1 MKSSQVLK
9 ELQQLRK
16 DWRLSNFYFT
26 PEQKKK
32 YDDLISQRREI
43 VKDYYKNG
51 KVWIGPS
58 NIKQTQSTKEDK
70 KDDKKN

>member
-16 DWRLSNFYFT
+16 EWRLSNFNFT
-26 PEQKKK
+26 SEQKKR
-32 YDDLISQRREI
+32 YDELTLERREI
-43 VKDYYKNG
+43 VKDYYAND

-58 NIKQTQSTKEDK
+58 NIKLTTKEGK

>member
-16 DWRLSNFYFT
+16 EWRLSNFYFT
-26 PEQKKK
+26 PEQKKR
-32 YDDLISQRREI
+32 YDELTLERREI
-43 VKDYYKNG
+43 VKDYYAND

-58 NIKQTQSTKEDK
+58 NLKQTTKEDK

>member
-16 DWRLSNFYFT
+16 EWRLSNFHFT
-26 PEQKKK
+26 AEQKKR
-32 YDDLISQRREI
+32 YDELTEKRRSI
-43 VKDYYKNG
+43 VKDYYAND

-58 NIKQTQSTKEDK
+58 NIKLNSKEVK
-70 KDDKKN
+70 KDAN

>member
-16 DWRLSNFYFT
+16 EWRLSNFNFT
-26 PEQKKK
+26 SEQKKR
-32 YDDLISQRREI
+32 YDELTLERREI
-43 VKDYYKNG
+43 VKDYYAND

-58 NIKQTQSTKEDK
+58 NIKLTTKEGK
-70 KDDKKN
+70 KDDKKD

>member
-16 DWRLSNFYFT
+16 EWRLNNFHFT
-26 PEQKKK
+26 SEQKKR
-32 YDDLISQRREI
+32 YDELTLERREI
-43 VKDYYKNG
+43 VKDWYAND

-58 NIKQTQSTKEDK
+58 NIKLTTKEGK
-70 KDDKKN
+70 KDDKKD

>member
-16 DWRLSNFYFT
+16 DWRLSNFHFT
-26 PEQKKK
+26 PEQKKR
-32 YDDLISQRREI
+32 YDELSEQRRSI
-43 VKDYYKNG
+43 VKDWYAND
-51 KVWIGPS
+51 KVWVGPS
-58 NIKQTQSTKEDK
+58 NLKQTTKEDK

>member
-16 DWRLSNFYFT
+16 EWRLSNFNFT
-26 PEQKKK
+26 SEQKKR
-32 YDDLISQRREI
+32 YDELTLERREI
-43 VKDYYKNG
+43 VKDYYAND

-58 NIKQTQSTKEDK
+58 NIKLTTKDGK

>member
-16 DWRLSNFYFT
+16 DWRLNNFHFT
-26 PEQKKK
+26 ADQKKK
-32 YDDLISQRREI
+32 YDELTLERREI
-43 VKDYYKNG
+43 VKDYYAND

-58 NIKQTQSTKEDK
+58 NIKLNTKEVK
-70 KDDKKN
+70 KA

>member
-16 DWRLSNFYFT
+16 EWRLSNFHFT
-26 PEQKKK
+26 PEQKKR
-32 YDDLISQRREI
+32 YDELGEQRRSI
-43 VKDYYKNG
+43 VKDWYAND

-58 NIKQTQSTKEDK
+58 NSKLTTKEGK
-70 KDDKKN
+70 KDDKKD

>member
-16 DWRLSNFYFT
+16 EWRLQNFSWT
-26 PEQKKK
+26 SEQKKK
-32 YDDLISQRREI
+32 YDELTLERREI
-43 VKDYYKNG
+43 VKDYYAND

-58 NIKQTQSTKEDK
+58 NIKLNSKEVK
-70 KDDKKN
+70 KDDK

>member
-16 DWRLSNFYFT
+16 EWRLNNFHFT
-26 PEQKKK
+26 ADQKKK
-32 YDDLISQRREI
+32 YDELTLERREI
-43 VKDYYKNG
+43 VKDYYAND

-58 NIKQTQSTKEDK
+58 NIKLNSKEVK
-70 KDDKKN
+70 KDDK

>member
-16 DWRLSNFYFT
+16 DWRLSNFHFT
-26 PEQKKK
+26 SEQKKK
-32 YDDLISQRREI
+32 YDELTAERREI
-43 VKDYYKNG
+43 VKDYYAND

-58 NIKQTQSTKEDK
+58 NIKLNSKEVK

>member
-16 DWRLSNFYFT
+16 DWRLSNFHFT
-26 PEQKKK
+26 PEQKKR
-32 YDDLISQRREI
+32 YDELSEQRRSI
-43 VKDYYKNG
+43 VKDWYAND

-58 NIKQTQSTKEDK
+58 NIKLTTKEGK
-70 KDDKKN
+70 KDDKKD

>member
-26 PEQKKK
+26 PEQKKR
-32 YDDLISQRREI
+32 YDELTLERREI
-43 VKDYYKNG
+43 VKDYYAND

-58 NIKQTQSTKEDK
+58 NIKLNSKEVK

>member
-26 PEQKKK
+26 PEQKKR
-32 YDDLISQRREI
+32 YDELTLERREI
-43 VKDYYKNG
+43 VKDYYAND

-58 NIKQTQSTKEDK
+58 NIKLNSKEVK
-70 KDDKKN
+70 KA

>member
-16 DWRLSNFYFT
+16 EWRLNNFHFT
-26 PEQKKK
+26 ADQKKK
-32 YDDLISQRREI
+32 YDELTLERREI
-43 VKDYYKNG
+43 VKDYYAND

-58 NIKQTQSTKEDK
+58 NIKLNSKEVK
-70 KDDKKN
+70 KA

>member
-16 DWRLSNFYFT
+16 EWRLSNFNFT
-26 PEQKKK
+26 PDQKKR
-32 YDDLISQRREI
+32 YEDLTAERREI
-43 VKDYYKNG
+43 VKGYYAND

-58 NIKQTQSTKEDK
+58 APKVTSKEE
-70 KDDKKN
+70 KDAN

>member
-16 DWRLSNFYFT
+16 EWRLSNFNFT
-26 PEQKKK
+26 SEQKKR
-32 YDDLISQRREI
+32 YDELTLERREI
-43 VKDYYKNG
+43 VKDYYAND

-58 NIKQTQSTKEDK
+58 NIKLNSKEVK
-70 KDDKKN
+70 KDDK

>member
-16 DWRLSNFYFT
+16 DWRIQNFSWK

-32 YDDLISQRREI
+32 YDELTLERREI
-43 VKDYYKNG
+43 VKDYYAND

-58 NIKQTQSTKEDK
+58 NIKLNTKEVK
-70 KDDKKN
+70 KA

>member
-26 PEQKKK
+26 PEQKKR
-32 YDDLISQRREI
+32 YDELTLERREI
-43 VKDYYKNG
+43 VKDYYAND

-58 NIKQTQSTKEDK
+58 NIKLNTKEVK

>member
-16 DWRLSNFYFT
+16 EWRLNNFHFT
-26 PEQKKK
+26 SEQKKK
-32 YDDLISQRREI
+32 YDELTAERREI
-43 VKDYYKNG
+43 VKDYYAND

-58 NIKQTQSTKEDK
+58 NIKLNSKEVK
-70 KDDKKN
+70 KDDQKN

>member
-16 DWRLSNFYFT
+16 EWRLNNFHFT
-26 PEQKKK
+26 ADQKKK
-32 YDDLISQRREI
+32 YDELTLERREI
-43 VKDYYKNG
+43 VKDYYAND

-58 NIKQTQSTKEDK
+58 NIKLNSKEVK
-70 KDDKKN
+70 KDDQKN

>member
-16 DWRLSNFYFT
+16 EWRLSNFHFT
-26 PEQKKK
+26 PEQKKR
-32 YDDLISQRREI
+32 YDELTLERREI
-43 VKDYYKNG
+43 VKDYYAND

-58 NIKQTQSTKEDK
+58 NIKLTTKEGK

>member
-26 PEQKKK
+26 PEQKKR
-32 YDDLISQRREI
+32 YDELTAERRSI
-43 VKDYYKNG
+43 VKDYYAND
-51 KVWIGPS
+51 KVWVGPYIPKVP
-58 NIKQTQSTKEDK
+58 NKEVE
-70 KDDKKN
+70 

>member
-26 PEQKKK
+26 PEQKKR
-32 YDDLISQRREI
+32 YDELTLERREI
-43 VKDYYKNG
+43 VKDYYAND

-58 NIKQTQSTKEDK
+58 NIKLNTKEVK
-70 KDDKKN
+70 KA

>member
-26 PEQKKK
+26 PEQKKR
-32 YDDLISQRREI
+32 YDELTLERREI
-43 VKDYYKNG
+43 VKDYYAND

-58 NIKQTQSTKEDK
+58 NIKLNSKEVK
-70 KDDKKN
+70 K